1 MISNKDILNTYYDD
15 AEEEVF
21 PGFFDSED
29 VEAKL
34 IPGYEDEY
42 TIYSIHRVKPEYAEL
57 LSGDGYGIVYRILGR
72 GKDFIG
78 QYVGREL
85 YDVGDDIARIV
96 DEDSEP
102 ELTSFDQ
109 PEKVAYGEELYN
121 SYGPDVDPN
130 DLDEYDAEC
139 YLAYKKSI
147 GE

>member
-15 AEEEVF
+15 ADEEVY
-21 PGFFDSED
+21 PGFYDSEN
-29 VEAKL
+29 VEAEL
-34 IPGYEDEY
+34 IPGYEKEY
-42 TIYSIHRVKPEYAEL
+42 TIYSIHRAKPEYAEL
-57 LSGDGYGIVYRILGR
+57 LSGDGYGVVYRILGR

-78 QYVGREL
+78 QYADGKL

-96 DEDSEP
+96 DEDSEL
-102 ELTSFDQ
+102 ELMSFDQ
-109 PEKVAYGEELYN
+109 PDRVAYGEELYN

-139 YLAYKKSI
+139 YLAYKRSI

>member
-21 PGFFDSED
+21 PGFFDSENA
-29 VEAKL
+29 EAEL
-34 IPGYEDEY
+34 IPGYEKEY

-57 LSGDGYGIVYRILGR
+57 LSGDGYDIVYRILGR

-78 QYVGREL
+78 QYADGQL
-85 YDVGDDIARIV
+85 YDVSEDIARIV

-102 ELTSFDQ
+102 ELMSFDQ
-109 PEKVAYGEELYN
+109 PERVAYGEELYN

-139 YLAYKKSI
+139 YLAYKRSI